1 MKNSKSA
8 FEKFWAQWTE
18 LIADDIRN
26 GNFKIPFTAFQR
38 NCQLL
43 KVKKF
48 DRLFNQQL
56 TISKT
61 GTETR
66 EFVPK

>member
-26 GNFKIPFTAFQR
+26 GNFKILFTAFQR

-48 DRLFNQQL
+48 DVQV
-56 TISKT
+56 I
-61 GTETR
+61 
-66 EFVPK
+66 